1 MRHMKRGR
9 KLNRTSSHRKA
20 LLMNLASS
28 LILHRRIQ
36 TTDAKAK
43 ELRKFVEPLV
53 TFAKQGTVHSRR
65 MVRKVLAGKQGEE
78 MTAILFN
85 EIAPLFADRPG
96 GYTRIIKLGLRI
108 NDRAPVSLIE
118 FVEGDCMQILP
129 TLKPDSIFL
138 DPPWGGTDYGKI
150 TEFKLS
156 NFDPDGKSLLDLSFS
171 MTNSVVM
178 RLPKNFDLDEL
189 KRING
194 DYKLQENYLKGQFLH
209 YCVYFR

>member
-1 MRHMKRGR
+1 MTEV
-9 KLNRTSSHRKA
+9 LND
-20 LLMNLASS
+20 
-28 LILHRRIQ
+28 IC
-36 TTDAKAK
+36 
-43 ELRKFVEPLV
+43 PLV
-53 TFAKQGTVHSRR
+53 DHLQHYWDRLSKEERKMEFDEEGLFSLTPQKVALDIADNTAGNIIVDAFCGVGGSAIGFALK
-65 MVRKVLAGKQGEE
+65 GKSVI
-78 MTAILFN
+78 AIDNSSDRLSMAKN
-85 EIAPLFADRPG
+85 NSEIFG
-96 GYTRIIKLGLRI
+96 
-108 NDRAPVSLIE
+108 VSSLIE
-118 FVEGDCMQILP
+118 FAQGDCMQILP

-150 TEFKLS
+150 GKFSFS

-189 KRING
+189 KRINR